1 MLSVAAKVYCVLVGS
16 IYHQDD
22 VWQPKTL
29 QLPPSKQKNLSVE
42 LIMYSLEYVSDHT
55 TTITLHNLLPYM
67 IPSKDEGAS
76 ENVFVMA
83 WDLWEFIHL
92 QTVIQ
97 IVSIDD
103 VLVKDREHSDIVKM
117 FQSRDKVTLVIL
129 PAKFNSVSWLMCWS
143 CVRYAYTQCC
153 TGFFQ
158 PKNSLLNRQIL
169 LKGRK
174 FEQSC
179 IISDWLL
186 GISRYLFIHYQLSEH
201 LLNSISVHQYIYPSL
216 HVSWPN
222 SCP

>member
-1 MLSVAAKVYCVLVGS
+1 MSQTTLRLSHFIAYCWHMILSKGEGGS
-16 IYHQDD
+16 Q
-22 VWQPKTL
+22 
-29 QLPPSKQKNLSVE
+29 
-42 LIMYSLEYVSDHT
+42 
-55 TTITLHNLLPYM
+55 
-67 IPSKDEGAS
+67 
-76 ENVFVMA
+76 NVFVMA

-97 IVSIDD
+97 IVSVDD

-153 TGFFQ
+153 TGFFFQ
-158 PKNSLLNRQIL
+158 PKNNLLNCQIL

-179 IISDWLL
+179 IISDWLV
-186 GISRYLFIHYQLSEH
+186 GIGKYLLSIISYQ
-201 LLNSISVHQYIYPSL
+201 NIS
-216 HVSWPN
+216 
-222 SCP
+222 